1 MTDTSGTR
9 PLPPNPSLE
18 RLRKEA
24 KQRLKAMRPAC
35 GDVTLSDAQ
44 FQLARSYGF
53 SSWRSLKETVERRQ
67 GMVDQPRSDMAAF
80 LTRPQASKP
89 MDTGCGKGG
98 RSFYSAKRPVNAD
111 ASAPGSVRSPP
122 VPIAAG
128 RDLLRSRRAG
138 L

>member
-24 KQRLKAMRPAC
+24 KQRLKVMRPAC
-35 GDVTLSDAQ
+35 GDVTLSEAQ

-67 GMVDQPRSDMAAF
+67 GMVDQPRSNMAAF
-80 LTRPQASKP
+80 RTRPQA
-89 MDTGCGKGG
+89 
-98 RSFYSAKRPVNAD
+98 
-111 ASAPGSVRSPP
+111 ASRWIPD
-122 VPIAAG
+122 AG
-128 RDLLRSRRAG
+128 RAEEAFSPLSALSLLVLQLLVPFAFHLFR
-138 L
+138 

>member
-1 MTDTSGTR
+1 MTEPYGTR
-9 PLPPNPSLE
+9 PLPPHPSLE

-53 SSWRSLKETVERRQ
+53 SSWRSLKETVERRR

-80 LTRPQASKP
+80 LTRPKA
-89 MDTGCGKGG
+89 
-98 RSFYSAKRPVNAD
+98 RSGWLPD
-111 ASAPGSVRSPP
+111 
-122 VPIAAG
+122 AG
-128 RDLLRSRRAG
+128 RAEEAFTPLSALSMLMLQPLVPFALHLFR
-138 L
+138 

>member
-24 KQRLKAMRPAC
+24 KQRLKVMRPAC
-35 GDVTLSDAQ
+35 GDVTLSEAQ

-67 GMVDQPRSDMAAF
+67 GMVDQPRSNMAAF
-80 LTRPQASKP
+80 RTRPQAASRWIP
-89 MDTGCGKGG
+89 DAA
-98 RSFYSAKRPVNAD
+98 RAEEAFSPLSALSLLVLQLL
-111 ASAPGSVRSPP
+111 
-122 VPIAAG
+122 VPFAFHLF
-128 RDLLRSRRAG
+128 R
-138 L
+138 

>member
-24 KQRLKAMRPAC
+24 KQRLKVMRPAC
-35 GDVTLSDAQ
+35 GDVTLSEAQ

-67 GMVDQPRSDMAAF
+67 GVVDQPRSDMAAF
-80 LTRPQASKP
+80 RTRPQA
-89 MDTGCGKGG
+89 
-98 RSFYSAKRPVNAD
+98 
-111 ASAPGSVRSPP
+111 ASRWIPD
-122 VPIAAG
+122 AG
-128 RDLLRSRRAG
+128 RAEEAFSPLSALSLLVLQLLVPFAFHLFR
-138 L
+138 

>member
-24 KQRLKAMRPAC
+24 KQRLKVMRPAC
-35 GDVTLSDAQ
+35 GGVTLSDAQ

-67 GMVDQPRSDMAAF
+67 GIVDQPRPDMAAF
-80 LTRPQASKP
+80 LTRPQAARRWIP
-89 MDTGCGKGG
+89 D
-98 RSFYSAKRPVNAD
+98 
-111 ASAPGSVRSPP
+111 
-122 VPIAAG
+122 AG
-128 RDLLRSRRAG
+128 RAEEAFSPLSALSLLVLQLLVPFAFHLFR
-138 L
+138 

>member
-24 KQRLKAMRPAC
+24 KQRLKVMRPAC

-53 SSWRSLKETVERRQ
+53 SSWRSLKEAVERRQ
-67 GMVDQPRSDMAAF
+67 GMVDQPRCDMAAF
-80 LTRPQASKP
+80 RTRPQATSRWIP
-89 MDTGCGKGG
+89 D
-98 RSFYSAKRPVNAD
+98 
-111 ASAPGSVRSPP
+111 
-122 VPIAAG
+122 AG
-128 RDLLRSRRAG
+128 RAEEAFSPLSALSLLVLQLLVPFAFHLFR
-138 L
+138 